1 MAESQN
7 IIEIKFKATDAEKLE
22 KAVKSLDKAT
32 KSLVNAQAKLVKQN
46 NANRMRYQ
54 TLTAQSAQAQN
65 NLWNFYRDSASW
77 LMTTAE
83 NREQRSH
90 DAAMLAAQ
98 ISGNKDLYRTEF
110 LNNLLLE
117 VGMNL

>member
-1 MAESQN
+1 MKLNRE
-7 IIEIKFKATDAEKLE
+7 KFN
-22 KAVKSLDKAT
+22 
-32 KSLVNAQAKLVKQN
+32 VNARLQIDQSNVEWRRQINTANTAEQN
-46 NANRMRYQ
+46 AANRLQYQ
-54 TLTAQSAQAQN
+54 VLTNQTTQAQN